1 MIISKIIGKILPL
14 ILKEVFKAVMPEL
27 RPLQKYVNEPNE
39 LDKDM
44 KKIKKRVSHLEV
56 DHHPPVFSKEER
68 DNIIKRLDKLEL
80 NTKPYYK

>member
-39 LDKDM
+39 LDDKVKELEKRLEKVEFSNNNKETKKDSM
-44 KKIKKRVSHLEV
+44 YASLKKEIQKIKN
-56 DHHPPVFSKEER
+56 DSK
-68 DNIIKRLDKLEL
+68 
-80 NTKPYYK
+80 